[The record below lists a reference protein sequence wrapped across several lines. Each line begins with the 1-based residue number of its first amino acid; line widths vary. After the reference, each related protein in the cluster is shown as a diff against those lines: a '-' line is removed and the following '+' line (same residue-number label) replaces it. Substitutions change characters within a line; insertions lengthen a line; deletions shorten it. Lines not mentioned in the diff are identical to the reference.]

1 MEKKMSKKK
10 KEENL
15 KKLARTSILM
25 NFVKK
30 NHGSWDHNL
39 WKELCEKIT
48 AKGYKPIDFDQV
60 GVLLEEK
67 KEKYFDSKKKKL

>member
-1 MEKKMSKKK
+1 MSK

-15 KKLARTSILM
+15 KKLARTSVLM

-30 NHGSWDHNL
+30 NNADWNHDQWE
-39 WKELCEKIT
+39 ELCEKIS
-48 AKGYKPIDFDQV
+48 KKYSPIDFDQV

-67 KEKYFDSKKKKL
+67 KAAFLAK